1 LHNLWGEWRGLGC
14 HLVEDG
20 WISPTGLP
28 VFNDSGTYAPTF
40 LVKSWTDPKGE
51 INVFLCDGY
60 AATAEAMQAAS
71 LSEVLEVDSTMSV
84 LSPTFLLPHDE
95 EYALMRSV
103 PEGED
108 FGALVKGKPN
118 AAEMIAHYKDSVQI
132 AELSNIPMRKRTL
145 RAEDFLPEKSWKV
158 LASVGYLC
166 DDPYTGV
173 KGVEKLDDTRYK
185 VTTRLST
192 RDASSLI
199 TFTLRLK
206 DGLEESR
213 LVFSPLLVRFLD
225 GSDWTRRAVKISDS
239 GRIRN
244 ELQTLIS
251 QALEYDGARIKVH
264 FERIDDKVMPA
275 KSQQIIRKVLEW
287 YKASH
292 PVWFEWLEL
301 V

>member
-1 LHNLWGEWRGLGC
+1 
-14 HLVEDG
+14 
-20 WISPTGLP
+20 
-28 VFNDSGTYAPTF
+28 
-40 LVKSWTDPKGE
+40 
-51 INVFLCDGY
+51 
-60 AATAEAMQAAS
+60 
-71 LSEVLEVDSTMSV
+71 
-84 LSPTFLLPHDE
+84 
-95 EYALMRSV
+95 MRSV

-301 V
+301 I